1 MIQISL
7 ALALLA
13 SPVATAAQ
21 SSSPASPPERLKVA
35 FGNTVV
41 STYPDGRKGKLW
53 LNADG
58 TYTAA
63 GRRNTPSSGKWSIKG
78 DKICLKQQKPMA
90 GPFSYCTDVP
100 TGGIGTEWPS
110 KAVTGEKIRVK
121 VISGIQRTP

>member
-7 ALALLA
+7 ALLLLA
-13 SPVATAAQ
+13 SPLPSPVAAN
-21 SSSPASPPERLKVA
+21 PADRLKVA

-41 STYPDGRKGKLW
+41 STYPDGRMGKLW
-53 LNADG
+53 LKPDG
-58 TYTAA
+58 SYSGA
-63 GRRNTPSSGKWSIKG
+63 GRRNTPSSGKWSLKG

-110 KAVTGEKIRVK
+110 RAVTGEKTRVM
-121 VISGIQRTP
+121 VVSGIQRAP